1 MQRYPESLHQP
12 QSRVHVSVEDEDN
25 VRSGVGGDLAGGGR
39 AVAGETVQAGRAG
52 KTGRSPEISSQ

>member
-1 MQRYPESLHQP
+1 MQRYLESLHQP

-39 AVAGETVQAGRAG
+39 AGAGETGPAGRAG
-52 KTGRSPEISSQ
+52 KTGRSPEISLQ